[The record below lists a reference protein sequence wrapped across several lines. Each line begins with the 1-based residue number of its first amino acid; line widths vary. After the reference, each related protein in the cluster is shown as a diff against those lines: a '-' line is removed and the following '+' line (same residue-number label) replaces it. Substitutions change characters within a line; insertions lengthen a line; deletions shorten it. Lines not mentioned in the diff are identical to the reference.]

1 MTGAIWVVVERRG
14 DGVRRVSLEALGRA
28 AALGGETTA
37 VLLGTDASAAAPAVA
52 PHATHVLAVEHP
64 ALADASTT
72 AQARVLAE
80 LVRVRAPHAILAG
93 ATAWG
98 RDLLARL
105 AARLGAGYV
114 PDAVE
119 LSAGADG
126 ELEAV
131 RPVLGGR
138 AYARLAFRGDG
149 PRLVALRPN
158 AYPAPAPGTP
168 GTVER
173 VEAPANLA
181 ALPPRVL
188 ERKAAAGGPVDLAEA
203 DAIVAA
209 GRGVKGPEGF
219 RIAEQLAE
227 ALGGAVGASRAAVD
241 AGWRDHATQVG
252 KSGRTVSPR
261 LYVALGISGAVHH
274 RMGMDT
280 ARTVV
285 VINEDANAPFFK
297 HADYGLV
304 GDLFQLVPA
313 LAEEVRRLRER

>member
-1 MTGAIWVVVERRG
+1 MAGAIWVVVERRG
-14 DGVRRVSLEALGRA
+14 DGARRVSLEALGCA
-28 AALGGETTA
+28 AALGGETVAVMLGRDAATA
-37 VLLGTDASAAAPAVA
+37 ASAAAPYAGR
-52 PHATHVLAVEHP
+52 VLAVEHP
-64 ALADASTT
+64 APADASTA

-80 LVRVRAPHAILAG
+80 LARARGPRAIVAG

-105 AARLGAGYV
+105 AARLDAGYV
-114 PDAVE
+114 PDAIE
-119 LSAGADG
+119 LSVAAGGD
-126 ELEAV
+126 LEAV

-138 AYARLAFRGDG
+138 AYARIAFRGDG

-158 AYPAPAPGTP
+158 AWPAPAPGTP
-168 GTVER
+168 GPIER
-173 VEAPANLA
+173 LDAPADA
-181 ALPPRVL
+181 AAAPPRVV
-188 ERKAAAGGPVDLAEA
+188 ERRAAAGGPVDLAEA

-209 GRGVKGPEGF
+209 GRGARGPEGF
-219 RIAEQLAE
+219 RAAEQLAA

-241 AGWRDHATQVG
+241 AGWRDHAAQVG
-252 KSGRTVSPR
+252 KSGRTVAPK

-285 VINEDANAPFFK
+285 VINEDPNAPFFK

-304 GDLFQLVPA
+304 GDLFQLAPA
-313 LAEEVRRLRER
+313 LAEEIRRLREK

>member
-1 MTGAIWVVVERRG
+1 MTGAIWVVVERAG
-14 DGVRRVSLEALGRA
+14 NGARRVSLEALGRA
-28 AALGGETTA
+28 AALGGEPTA
-37 VLLGTDASAAAPAVA
+37 VLLGADAAAAAPALA
-52 PHATHVLAVEHP
+52 PYAKRVLAVEHP
-64 ALADASTT
+64 ALADAATT

-80 LVRVRAPHAILAG
+80 LARARAPRAILAG

-105 AARLGAGYV
+105 AARLSAGYV

-126 ELEAV
+126 ALEAV

-158 AYPAPAPGTP
+158 AGPVPAPGAP
-168 GTVER
+168 GAIER
-173 VEAPANLA
+173 VAADAGAA
-181 ALPPRVL
+181 ALPPRVV
-188 ERKAAAGGPVDLAEA
+188 ERRPAPGGPVDLSEA

-209 GRGVKGPEGF
+209 GRGVRGPEGF
-219 RIAEQLAE
+219 AVAEQLAA

-241 AGWRDHATQVG
+241 AGWRDHAAQVG

-285 VINEDANAPFFK
+285 VINQDPNAPFFR

-313 LAEEVRRLRER
+313 LAEEIRRRRGR

>member
-1 MTGAIWVVVERRG
+1 MAGAIWVVAEPRG
-14 DGVRRVSLEALGRA
+14 DAVRRVSLEALGRA
-28 AALGGETTA
+28 AALGGETVA
-37 VLLGTDASAAAPAVA
+37 VLLGADAAATAPAVA
-52 PHATHVLAVEHP
+52 PHATRVLAVEHP
-64 ALADASTT
+64 TLADASST

-80 LVRVRAPHAILAG
+80 LARTRAPRAILAG

-126 ELEAV
+126 QLEAV

-149 PRLVALRPN
+149 PWLVALRPN
-158 AYPAPAPGTP
+158 AYPAPAPGAA

-173 VEAPANLA
+173 LAAPEDLA
-181 ALPPRVL
+181 ALPPRVV

-209 GRGVKGPEGF
+209 GRGVRGPEGF
-219 RIAEQLAE
+219 AIAEQLAA

-241 AGWRDHATQVG
+241 AGWRDHAAQVG
-252 KSGRTVSPR
+252 KSGRTVAPR

-285 VINEDANAPFFK
+285 VINQDANAPFFK

-304 GDLFQLVPA
+304 GDLFQLAPA
-313 LAEEVRRLRER
+313 LAEEIRKLREK

>member
-28 AALGGETTA
+28 ASLGGEAVA
-37 VLLGTDASAAAPAVA
+37 VLLGADAPAAATAVA
-52 PHATHVLAVEHP
+52 PYARRVLAVEHP
-64 ALADASTT
+64 ALADAGTT

-80 LVRVRAPHAILAG
+80 AVRAGAPRAILAG
-93 ATAWG
+93 ATTWG

-119 LSAGADG
+119 LSVSADG
-126 ELEAV
+126 DLEAV

-138 AYARLAFRGDG
+138 AYARVAFRGDG

-158 AYPAPAPGTP
+158 AYPAPAPGAA
-168 GTVER
+168 GAIER
-173 VEAPANLA
+173 LEASAEAA
-181 ALPPRVL
+181 ALPPRVV
-188 ERKAAAGGPVDLAEA
+188 ERRTAAGGPADLAEA

-209 GRGVKGPEGF
+209 GRGVRGPEGF
-219 RIAEQLAE
+219 AVAERLAE
-227 ALGGAVGASRAAVD
+227 ALGAAVGASRAAVD
-241 AGWRDHATQVG
+241 AGWRDHAAQVG

-285 VINEDANAPFFK
+285 VINQDPNAPFFK

-304 GDLFQLVPA
+304 GDLFQVAPA
-313 LAEEVRRLRER
+313 LAEEIRRLREQ

>member
-1 MTGAIWVVVERRG
+1 MAGAIWVVAEPRG
-14 DGVRRVSLEALGRA
+14 AGVRRVSLEALGRA

-37 VLLGTDASAAAPAVA
+37 VVLGADAAATAAAVA
-52 PHATHVLAVEHP
+52 PYATHVLAVEHP
-64 ALADASTT
+64 ALADAATT

-80 LVRVRAPHAILAG
+80 LVRARAPQALLAG

-119 LSAGADG
+119 LAAGSDG
-126 ELEAV
+126 GLEAV

-149 PRLVALRPN
+149 PRLIALRPN
-158 AYPAPAPGTP
+158 AYPAPAPGAA

-173 VEAPANLA
+173 VA
-181 ALPPRVL
+181 AAADAAGLPPRVV

-219 RIAEQLAE
+219 RAAEQLAE

-252 KSGRTVSPR
+252 KSGRTVAPR

-285 VINEDANAPFFK
+285 VINEDPNAPFFK

-304 GDLFQLVPA
+304 GDLFQLAPA
-313 LAEEVRRLRER
+313 LAEELRKLRER

>member
-1 MTGAIWVVVERRG
+1 MAGAIWVVVERSG
-14 DGVRRVSLEALGRA
+14 EGPRRVSLEALGRA
-28 AALGGETTA
+28 ATLGGEATA
-37 VLLGTDASAAAPAVA
+37 VLLGADAAAAAPATA
-52 PHATHVLAVEHP
+52 PYAKRVLAVEHP
-64 ALADASTT
+64 ALAGAATA

-80 LVRVRAPHAILAG
+80 LARTRAPRAILAG

-105 AARLGAGYV
+105 AARLSAGYV

-119 LSAGADG
+119 LSEGGDG
-126 ELEAV
+126 GLEAV

-158 AYPAPAPGTP
+158 ACPVPAPGAP
-168 GTVER
+168 GAIER
-173 VEAPANLA
+173 VAADADAA

-188 ERKAAAGGPVDLAEA
+188 ERRAAPGGPIDLAEA

-209 GRGVKGPEGF
+209 GRGVRGPEGF
-219 RIAEQLAE
+219 AVAEQLAA

-241 AGWRDHATQVG
+241 AGWRDHAAQVG

-285 VINEDANAPFFK
+285 VINQDPNAPFFK

-304 GDLFQLVPA
+304 GDLFQLAPA
-313 LAEEVRRLRER
+313 LAEEIRKRRGA